1 MLHEFFGIVSWLDVC
16 SLFCSHHALAL
27 ISALSYCSPRGRF
40 RVWTRGTAFLAPRSI
55 SRTVYSDLRSAPY
68 PAPRLSYLN
77 GRPNPVARGKPM
89 RASRATG
96 RWCLLPL
103 PRRRRPKLRRP
114 LRRLVSLK
122 VGLSLSTGF
131 FKIRM
136 ASDAS
141 RCGVGVSH
149 RGP

>member
-1 MLHEFFGIVSWLDVC
+1 MMLGPCFDLGPIVLQSSRVFPRWDAGSNASPPPFDFVSRVRWLT
-16 SLFCSHHALAL
+16 FCLYPVPRP
-27 ISALSYCSPRGRF
+27 SY
-40 RVWTRGTAFLAPRSI
+40 V
-55 SRTVYSDLRSAPY
+55 
-68 PAPRLSYLN
+68 N

-96 RWCLLPL
+96 RSCLLPL
-103 PRRRRPKLRRP
+103 PRARRPELRRP

-122 VGLSLSTGF
+122 VGLSLSTGL

-141 RCGVGVSH
+141 RCGVGLSRREPLIGWLVAWSFGCLN
-149 RGP
+149 RIG